1 MPNNDLLVKLCEY
14 SRGLAEW
21 AIREGSGEDSWGAL
35 ANAVSLRMDSI
46 WIGGT

>member
-1 MPNNDLLVKLCEY
+1 MPNNDLLLKLCEY

-21 AIREGSGEDSWGAL
+21 AMREGSREGSWGAL
-35 ANAVSLRMDSI
+35 ANIASHRMGSI